1 MRSHP
6 AQIARLALLLAVSA
20 LLATGCAGGSDA
32 SDGAV
37 TISDAARSA
46 WKGTPITDPYPL
58 PDQEFT
64 DTEGESFVPSGDA
77 DAPVTLVFFGYT
89 RCPDIC
95 NVVLANIAA
104 ALRGATPEVRD
115 ATELVFVSTDPAR
128 DTPAVVREYL
138 DRFDPSYAGL
148 VAPVATVEQA
158 ARALYISYER
168 PDGTT
173 GGYEV
178 EHGAY
183 TTAFV
188 GGEARV
194 VWAEDVT
201 VSDLRADL
209 TQLARVA

>member
-1 MRSHP
+1 VLGLVV
-6 AQIARLALLLAVSA
+6 AA
-20 LLATGCAGGSDA
+20 LLATSCAGGPDGSDGSA
-32 SDGAV
+32 RSDGAPII
-37 TISDAARSA
+37 TSGAAA
-46 WKGTPITDPYPL
+46 DWKGTAITNPYPL

-64 DTEGESFVPSGDA
+64 DTAGSAFVLASDA

-89 RCPDIC
+89 HCPDIC
-95 NVVLANIAA
+95 NIVLANIAA
-104 ALRGATPEVRD
+104 ALRGASPEVRD

-128 DTPAVVREYL
+128 DTPEVVRDYL
-138 DRFDPSYAGL
+138 DRFDPAYAGL

-158 ARALYISYER
+158 ARDLYISYER

-188 GGEARV
+188 DGEARV

-201 VSDLRADL
+201 VADLRADL
-209 TQLARVA
+209 TRLARAAQVA